1 VGFWSALLDQL
12 WSSRTPFVVV
22 AYILTRALVGND
34 QRIARYHMR
43 AATTFLFGH
52 VVALAI
58 TAGQIATGYDA
69 EIAEIAK
76 LAFALLLVVT
86 LGTTALFR
94 ALLPRIGLALPQI
107 MIDIINAIGV
117 LIVFIVVGQR
127 AGFSV
132 AGLITTSAVL
142 TAVIGFS
149 LQDTLGNVMG
159 GLSLQLDKSVAVGDW
174 ITGPNLPASG
184 RVTEIRWRYTAI
196 ETRAWETII
205 IPNGLLVKS
214 PITISG
220 RRSQGATLTRRQVDF
235 FVDFR
240 TAPTRVIDAVQ
251 GALRADP
258 VPNTSGQPPPIVLFI
273 GVRDSFAQYCVRYW
287 LVDLAVDDPT
297 DSAVRVRVWFALQRE
312 GIAMSIPANAIF
324 LTHETPDREAR
335 KADQELQRRLTALA
349 SVDLFR
355 GLSEATRRDLADHLA
370 YTPFAAGES
379 VTREGDT
386 DDGLYMLV
394 DGEAIVRIGSGREER
409 EVARIAAGQF
419 FGEMS
424 LMTGEAR
431 TATVVAATD
440 LVCYRIDKP
449 AFQHVLSD
457 TPAIAES
464 IAEVLAMRRT
474 ALSAVRDERDEQR
487 RKRIHTAKQDLLGKI
502 RGFFGIDHAN

>member
-1 VGFWSALLDQL
+1 V
-12 WSSRTPFVVV
+12 
-22 AYILTRALVGND
+22 
-34 QRIARYHMR
+34 
-43 AATTFLFGH
+43 
-52 VVALAI
+52 
-58 TAGQIATGYDA
+58 
-69 EIAEIAK
+69 
-76 LAFALLLVVT
+76 
-86 LGTTALFR
+86 FR
-94 ALLPRIGLALPQI
+94 ALLPRIGFALPQI
-107 MIDIINAIGV
+107 MVDIVNAICV
-117 LIVFIVVGQR
+117 IVVFIVVGQR

-174 ITGPNLPASG
+174 ISGPNLPALG

-196 ETRAWETII
+196 ETMACETLIV
-205 IPNGLLVKS
+205 PNGMLVKS
-214 PITISG
+214 PIRVLG
-220 RRSQGATLTRRQVDF
+220 RRSQGGAITRRQVDF

-251 GALRADP
+251 TALRADP
-258 VPNTSGQPPPIVLFI
+258 VPNTAHEPLPFVLFI
-273 GVRDSFAQYCVRYW
+273 GVHDSFAQYCVRYF
-287 LVDLAVDDPT
+287 LTDFSVDEPT
-297 DSAVRVRVWFALQRE
+297 DSAVRIRVWFALQRE

-324 LTHETPDREAR
+324 LTHESPEREAR
-335 KADQELQRRLTALA
+335 KADQEQQRRLAALA

-355 GLSEATRRDLADHLA
+355 GLPETARKELASQLA
-370 YTPFAAGES
+370 YTPFAAGEA

-394 DGEAIVRIGSGREER
+394 EGEAVVRIGSGREAR
-409 EVARIAAGQF
+409 EVARIVAGQF

-449 AFQHVLSD
+449 AFQSVLSETPSIAD
-457 TPAIAES
+457 T
-464 IAEVLAMRRT
+464 IAEVLAMRRN
-474 ALSAVRDERDEQR
+474 ALTAVRDERDEQR
-487 RKRIHTAKQDLLGKI
+487 GKRIQTAKQDLLGKI